1 MGDVVNLRRA
11 RKGRERQRKEAEA
24 AENRIAFG
32 MTKAERRAATV
43 SAKKPSADSRATGSA
58 GPMMREEGAR
68 VVKRSLVVAGH
79 RTSVS
84 LEDAFWRRL
93 KAIAAE
99 RGLSVNALAAAV
111 DAARGEA
118 NLSSALR
125 VFVLEAP
132 PAAGGWSQP
141 EAQ

>member
-1 MGDVVNLRRA
+1 
-11 RKGRERQRKEAEA
+11 
-24 AENRIAFG
+24 
-32 MTKAERRAATV
+32 MT
-43 SAKKPSADSRATGSA
+43 
-58 GPMMREEGAR
+58 REESAR
-68 VVKRSLVVAGH
+68 VIKRSLVVAGH

-125 VFVLEAP
+125 VFALEAP
-132 PAAGGWSQP
+132 PPTSGPSQQD
-141 EAQ
+141 AQ

>member
-1 MGDVVNLRRA
+1 L
-11 RKGRERQRKEAEA
+11 
-24 AENRIAFG
+24 
-32 MTKAERRAATV
+32 
-43 SAKKPSADSRATGSA
+43 RATGSA
-58 GPMMREEGAR
+58 SLMIREEGAR

-93 KAIAAE
+93 KAIAAD

-111 DAARGEA
+111 DAARGGA

-132 PAAGGWSQP
+132 PPAGGWSQP